1 MQRYLSR
8 ALGTAL
14 LVLPSVARAASAP
27 IVVDNHPPEW
37 SEEDD
42 DEHTTKPKS
51 RMEVNV
57 RATDADRDPITYK
70 LSGLPVGARAEAS
83 EGGVIIRWTPKE
95 EDIGTYDVIAEASDG
110 KTSVE
115 RTIRLVVEEQ
125 VESFFMP
132 GVGYE
137 LWLPN
142 GSEKLGAYNGFRIEF
157 IGASYIH
164 RNPKPGP
171 SHGRFYI
178 HFDVLFS
185 GKSGGAAAFLPT
197 AGFDFSLEKNPPRR
211 FLIPFFGLEGGALFN
226 SETGTLGFMMPF
238 VGVHFWSSGNVQLGV
253 HGGYFLPFTSE
264 QFDTVR
270 GVRGSLTADF
280 SFW

>member
-14 LVLPSVARAASAP
+14 LVLPSAAHAASAL
-27 IVVDNHPPEW
+27 VAAENHPPEW
-37 SEEDD
+37 SEDD
-42 DEHTTKPKS
+42 DEDHTTKPRS

-70 LSGLPVGARAEAS
+70 LSGLPVGARAEPS

-95 EDIGTYDVIAEASDG
+95 EDIGTYDVVAEASDG
-110 KTSVE
+110 KSSVE

-137 LWLPN
+137 FWLPN
-142 GSEKLGAYNGFRIEF
+142 GSEKIGAYNGFRIEF

-171 SHGRFYI
+171 SHGRFYF

-185 GKSGGAAAFLPT
+185 GKTGGSSAFLPT

-226 SETGTLGFMMPF
+226 AATGTLGFMMPF

-264 QFDTVR
+264 QFETVR